1 MQNFFNHWL
10 CRSRQHSC
18 SGLPVIGNTVI
29 PTTIFLHLAI
39 NSPPFLTSNFRNF
52 TATLFPLR
60 KKLLDN
66 IIFTANIVAPVF
78 LIVAIGYVAKRLN
91 IINENFVE
99 VTSKFV
105 FNVSL
110 PVFIF
115 LKIFNLDLSQA
126 LEFSQIG
133 YIYTGT
139 IITYLIIW
147 FASLPFIK
155 DGRNL
160 SVFVQGAYRS
170 NYAIVG
176 LAIISNL
183 LGNSALGKASI
194 ILAFVLPLYN
204 VLAVIVL
211 TIPLRNERKLNLKS
225 ALIEIILNPL
235 ILAVFFALPFSYF
248 KIQLP
253 EMVLSTGEFLSDV
266 ALPLA
271 LIGIGGSLNLEEIKK
286 ASGLAFTASAIK
298 IILLPLVLTYGAYL
312 LGFRSDDLGIM
323 FVIFACPTAIVSF
336 IMAEAMGA
344 NSKLAG
350 NIVLI
355 STVGSVFTFAVGI
368 ILLKSLGLI

>member
-1 MQNFFNHWL
+1 M
-10 CRSRQHSC
+10 
-18 SGLPVIGNTVI
+18 
-29 PTTIFLHLAI
+29 
-39 NSPPFLTSNFRNF
+39 
-52 TATLFPLR
+52 
-60 KKLLDN
+60 LDN

-78 LIVAIGYVAKRLN
+78 LIVAIGYLAKRLN

-115 LKIFNLDLSQA
+115 LEIINLDLSIA
-126 LEFSQIG
+126 LEVGQIA
-133 YIYTGT
+133 YIYAGT
-139 IITYLIIW
+139 ILSFILIWVLSI
-147 FASLPFIK
+147 PFIK

-160 SVFVQGAYRS
+160 GVFIQGAYRS

-183 LGNSALGKASI
+183 LGEAALGKASI
-194 ILAFVLPLYN
+194 ILAFILPLYN
-204 VLAVIVL
+204 VLAVIAL
-211 TIPLRNERKLNLKS
+211 TIPLRKEKQIDLKS
-225 ALIEIILNPL
+225 SLREILFNPL
-235 ILAVFFALPFSYF
+235 ILGVLLALPFSYF
-248 KIQLP
+248 KIEIP
-253 EMVLSTGEFLSDV
+253 KIFISTGEFLSAL

-271 LIGIGGSLNLEEIKK
+271 LIGIGGSLNLENIRK
-286 ASGLAFTASAIK
+286 ASGLAFTASVIK
-298 IILLPLVLTYGAYL
+298 IVVIPLVFTYGAYL
-312 LGFRSDDLGIM
+312 FGFRNDDLGIM

-350 NIVLI
+350 NIILI
-355 STVGSVFTFAVGI
+355 STVGSVVTFAIGI

>member
-1 MQNFFNHWL
+1 M
-10 CRSRQHSC
+10 
-18 SGLPVIGNTVI
+18 I
-29 PTTIFLHLAI
+29 
-39 NSPPFLTSNFRNF
+39 
-52 TATLFPLR
+52 
-60 KKLLDN
+60 DN

-78 LIVAIGYVAKRLN
+78 LVVALGYMSKRLS

-115 LKIFNLDLSQA
+115 LKIINLDLSKA
-126 LEFSQIG
+126 LELGQIA
-133 YIYTGT
+133 YIYSGT

-147 FASLPFIK
+147 FASIPFIK
-155 DGRNL
+155 DGRNRG
-160 SVFVQGAYRS
+160 VFIQGAYRS

-211 TIPLRNERKLNLKS
+211 TIPLRKEKEVNLQS
-225 ALIEIILNPL
+225 SLISIILNPL
-235 ILAVFFALPFSYF
+235 ILAVIIALPFSYL

-253 EMVLSTGEFLSDV
+253 EMILSTGGFLSDL

-271 LIGIGGSLNLEEIKK
+271 LIGIGGSLNLENIKK
-286 ASGLAFTASAIK
+286 ASGLAFTASLIK
-298 IILLPLVLTYGAYL
+298 IIIIPVVLTYGAYL
-312 LGFRSDDLGIM
+312 FGFRGDDLGIM
-323 FVIFACPTAIVSF
+323 FVMFACPTAIVSF

-355 STVGSVFTFAVGI
+355 STIGSVFTFAIGI